1 MTGRNLPRRMALD
14 SSVVIFEVLRP
25 NRLCYEWELGAIVP
39 LISDDTARELHRKL
53 TALAARAGI
62 PDIRRIALER
72 SYLRHCER
80 VVIPAAAPA
89 VPAETPPED
98 AAFVQLAVAADADAL
113 VTRDRGLLRRN
124 GRIVG
129 RHGRVIPALT
139 VPSALQLV
147 AGANQFQNP
156 KGG

>member
-25 NRLCYEWELGAIVP
+25 NRLCYEWERDAIVP

-80 VVIPAAAPA
+80 VVIPAAAA
-89 VPAETPPED
+89 VPPETPPED

-113 VTRDRGLLRRN
+113 VTRDRGLLRLN

-147 AGANQFQNP
+147 AGANRIQNQR
-156 KGG
+156 GE